1 MEHLIDNI
9 YYLMLASHFLAI
21 ISGMCLL
28 KIIQI
33 YLENE
38 EKDS

>member
-1 MEHLIDNI
+1 MNETIDNVF
-9 YYLMLASHFLAI
+9 YLMLVSHFLAI